1 MRRTLVMLA
10 VTALLVLALA
20 VPAFAFTTGEQPPGP
35 PDVSGAQ
42 GEGAQGDAGAAAVH
56 CNSEELGGQGTVVT
70 VEQNNSAHGGGD
82 CTLPV

>member
-10 VTALLVLALA
+10 VTALLVLAMA

-70 VEQNNSAHGGGD
+70 NKNGTHGGGN

>member
-20 VPAFAFTTGEQPPGP
+20 VPAFAFTSGDQPPGP
-35 PDVSGAQ
+35 PTVSGAQ
-42 GEGAQGDAGAAAVH
+42 GVAGAAAVH

-70 VEQNNSAHGGGD
+70 VEQNNSTHGGGN
-82 CTLPV
+82 CSLPV